1 MNTTRLARRMGSHG
15 NFTGVAMGTTFVL
28 ALAGCSSQID
38 SSPIS
43 SQKQALGSSGGQIF
57 LSGDDADDVSHCNGA
72 ACGGLFINLLDEALD
87 ASKTGP
93 QAVPNAA
100 KKVLTIGV
108 NAGQSAV
115 GFNSW
120 NNPANCAPVTG
131 KCGPNALVTN
141 LTTAAQIAAVVF
153 SDYNVIFLP
162 SDEVNTA
169 GGIEATQVAALNA
182 RSADIQTFIND
193 EGGSL
198 IALTEQNVAGGW
210 GWLPVP
216 LTTALDSFT
225 DAAPDPDLAAISPG
239 TTQANLTHC
248 CFHNVFT
255 GSVGQPGFYSG
266 LKVLA
271 HKIAGGATP
280 GNPSLVG
287 LPVLL
292 GGAKITAE
300 ICNNGQDDDLDGQV
314 DLGDPDC
321 QFCGNG
327 VKEAGEDCDDG
338 GNANG
343 DGCDKDCKLENHAPV
358 AKCHDRV
365 INAVATC
372 GGSADINDGSSDPD
386 GNLVT
391 CTQNVTSFN
400 TVGATTVTLT
410 CTDGI
415 VMASCTATVTVVD
428 TTPPSVICAAD
439 QSIECTSGG
448 AVATVSAVA
457 LDNCSAVAAACVP
470 PSGSTFPIGTTT
482 GTCSATDASGNT
494 GTCNY
499 HLTVRD
505 TVAPSVTATGAA
517 ALWPANH
524 KAKTVS
530 LADCG
535 ITIVD
540 QCQGPLTLGA
550 ASAAITCVTSDEPKN
565 SAGDGNTASDMVIV
579 NATTVNLLAERQGT
593 SDGRVY
599 TIQFMTSD
607 GAGNTSVGSC
617 KVTVP
622 HDQSPAGA
630 AIDSGVKYTV
640 GTCR

>member
-1 MNTTRLARRMGSHG
+1 MGKNG
-15 NFTGVAMGTTFVL
+15 NVVGAAMGTTFML
-28 ALAGCSSQID
+28 ALAGCSTQID
-38 SSPIS
+38 SSAPS
-43 SQKQALGSSGGQIF
+43 TQKQALGASGGQIF

-72 ACGGLFINLLDEALD
+72 ACGGLFINLLNEALD

-100 KKVLTIGV
+100 KKILTIGV
-108 NAGQSAV
+108 NASQSAV

-120 NNPANCAPVTG
+120 NNPANCAPITG

-141 LTTAAQIAAVVF
+141 LTTAAQIAAVVL

-162 SDEVNTA
+162 SDNVDTG
-169 GGIEATQVAALNA
+169 GGIDATQVAALNA
-182 RSADIQTFIND
+182 RAADIKTFIND
-193 EGGSL
+193 QGGSL
-198 IALTEQNVAGGW
+198 VALTEQNVAGGW

-216 LTTALDSFT
+216 LTTAADSFT
-225 DAAPDPDLAAISPG
+225 DAAPDADLGAISPG

-271 HKIAGGATP
+271 HKVAGGATP
-280 GNPSLVG
+280 GNPSLAG

-300 ICNNGQDDDLDGQV
+300 ICNNGVDDDLDGAI
-314 DLGDPDC
+314 DLADPDC

-338 GNANG
+338 NNTNG
-343 DGCDKDCKLENHAPV
+343 DGCDKDCKVENHAPV
-358 AKCHDRV
+358 AQCQDRV
-365 INAVATC
+365 INAVAAC
-372 GGSADINDGSSDPD
+372 GGSADVNNGSSDPD
-386 GNLVT
+386 GNPIT
-391 CTQNVTSFN
+391 CTQNATSF
-400 TVGATTVTLT
+400 TGVGATTVTLT

-415 VMASCTATVTVVD
+415 ATSSCTATVTVVD
-428 TTPPSVICAAD
+428 STAPSVICAAD
-439 QSIECTSGG
+439 QTIECSSGG
-448 AVATVSAVA
+448 AVATVSATAV
-457 LDNCSAVAAACVP
+457 DNCSAVAATCAP
-470 PSGSTFPIGTTT
+470 PSGSTFPVGTST

-494 GTCNY
+494 GSCNY
-499 HLTVRD
+499 NVTVKD
-505 TVAPSVTATGAA
+505 TVAPVVTSTGGA

-524 KAKTVS
+524 KATTIS

-535 ITIVD
+535 VTIVD
-540 QCQGPLTLGA
+540 QCQGSLTFGA

-579 NATTVNLLAERQGT
+579 DATTVQLLAERQGT

-599 TIQFMTSD
+599 TIQFMVSD
-607 GAGNTSVGSC
+607 AAGNTSLGTC

-622 HDQSPAGA
+622 HDQSPTGA